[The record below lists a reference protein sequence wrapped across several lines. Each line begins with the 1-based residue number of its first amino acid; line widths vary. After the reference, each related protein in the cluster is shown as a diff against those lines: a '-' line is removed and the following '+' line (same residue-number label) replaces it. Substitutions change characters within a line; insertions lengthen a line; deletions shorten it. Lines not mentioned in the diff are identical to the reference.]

1 MLEHDLTKRANM
13 TQVSQSS
20 WLKQEA
26 SDFHYSISA
35 DEGDLLG
42 IYHNKTKTIGSQTEC
57 VCIYD
62 SLHFSSEHN

>member
-20 WLKQEA
+20 WLKKEV
-26 SDFHYSISA
+26 SVYHHGISA
-35 DEGDLLG
+35 DDLL
-42 IYHNKTKTIGSQTEC
+42 IKYHDKTKTTGSQTEC

-62 SLHFSSEHN
+62 NLYFSSEHN